1 MHPELHGLQRL
12 RQRRLEPQQARP
24 PVCQDTRQ
32 SGHRFAGL
40 GGRNVRLRVI
50 GSNDDMRARRDR
62 LQPFDVHDLDRRL
75 DERRDEVVGAAFREI
90 RTSMTIQVTD
100 RGVQAVRNFRHLA
113 FDEIFLIERAN
124 AQGDVS
130 LAAGEIETSRIVYQ
144 VDDNVRVP
152 RAKSREQRSE
162 DVVAEPGQTGHRD
175 PALKTGITRGNAPLD
190 RLCGLIHII
199 ERLDQ
204 RRAERGRR
212 QTAYGALKELRADAA
227 LQPIEP
233 SADRGLSRVECSG
246 R

>member
-32 SGHRFAGL
+32 SGHRCAGL

-175 PALKTGITRGNAPLD
+175 PALKTGITRGNA
-190 RLCGLIHII
+190 RSIVC
-199 ERLDQ
+199 
-204 RRAERGRR
+204 
-212 QTAYGALKELRADAA
+212 AA
-227 LQPIEP
+227 LSISLSDSTNAAQSAVGDRPLTVRSKSFAPMRRSSP
-233 SADRGLSRVECSG
+233 SSLRLTVG
-246 R
+246 